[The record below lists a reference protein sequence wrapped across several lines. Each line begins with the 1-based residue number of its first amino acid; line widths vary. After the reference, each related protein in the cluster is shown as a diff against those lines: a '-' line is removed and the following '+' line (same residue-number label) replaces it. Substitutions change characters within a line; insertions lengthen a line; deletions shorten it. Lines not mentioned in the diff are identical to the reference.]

1 MANTVIGVYEFY
13 LQAQGATDALLAS
26 GFAPD
31 HIRLKPYDETPA
43 AREVALR
50 PESES
55 RAASHGIGH
64 FFRLLFGLEDKS
76 EHTDLYSEAV
86 RRGSYV
92 LTAQADSDHQVE
104 QAVEIMNQHDPVDID
119 ERSTRWRSEGWLKY
133 DKGAPIF
140 TDSEIARERSSAAA
154 SIQSN
159 STQEPLSGGGV
170 KYGRVRVF
178 KQAVQPRS
186 PAQPEDTATHAA
198 ATAAASEKAGAGSD
212 DDFRNHWQS
221 VYRPSGARYEEYAPA
236 YHFGYTE
243 AGKERYRGHR
253 WSDSE
258 EVIRREWEASHAG
271 SPWDKVRDAVRYG
284 WEKVTY

>member
-13 LQAQGATDALLAS
+13 LQAQGAMDELLAS

-31 HIRLKPYDETPA
+31 HIRLKPHDETPA

-64 FFRLLFGLEDKS
+64 FFRLLFGLEQKS
-76 EHTDLYSEAV
+76 EHADLYSEAV

-92 LTAQADSDHQVE
+92 LTAQADSEHQVE
-104 QAVEIMNQHDPVDID
+104 QAVEIMHQHDPVDID

-140 TDSEIARERSSAAA
+140 SDSEIAHERRTAAVSS
-154 SIQSN
+154 Q
-159 STQEPLSGGGV
+159 QQPLAGGGV

-186 PAQPEDTATHAA
+186 PGQPAEA
-198 ATAAASEKAGAGSD
+198 ATGAGTMAREKAGAGSD
-212 DDFRNHWQS
+212 DDFRSHWLS
-221 VYRPSGARYEEYAPA
+221 VYRPSGASYEEYAPA
-236 YHFGYTE
+236 YRFGYAE
-243 AGKERYRGHR
+243 ASKERYRGHR

-258 EVIRREWEASHAG
+258 EMVRREWEASHAG